1 MRITGHVDY
10 SGCKKPEPKP
20 EPTVAPGRQRVHRQR
35 TSDIN
40 TARAAGRPIADI
52 PAPNAMLAWL
62 EDICRANKR
71 APQLHEILANW
82 GSHGDNVLRS
92 LVNAGRITLE
102 VGALNWRVIRI
113 VGTELHTKL
122 RDSWRPYRRVD
133 HQGTW
138 WRSADGKR
146 WEQRQ

>member
-10 SGCKKPEPKP
+10 SGCKKPEP
-20 EPTVAPGRQRVHRQR
+20 VAAPVSPARQRVHRHR
-35 TSDIN
+35 TRAIAL
-40 TARAAGRPIADI
+40 ARAGRAVAAI
-52 PAPNAMLAWL
+52 PDPNAMLAWL
-62 EDICRANKR
+62 EEICRANKR
-71 APQLHEILANW
+71 APQLHEILGQW

-113 VGTELHTKL
+113 VGTPLNTKL
-122 RDSWRPYRRVD
+122 RDPWRPYRKVD

-138 WRSADGKR
+138 WRSVDGKR